1 MMTMFTMTAVLIGAV
16 LGQRFKVLILGPAIV
31 ISLAAIIAFAIALHN
46 SLWSTLFVMALITTA
61 LQIGYLGGI
70 VTRFVIAA
78 ARVGRDSR
86 GTIAAAQRSAR

>member
-16 LGQRFKVLILGPAIV
+16 LGQRFKVLILAPAIV
-31 ISLAAIIAFAIALHN
+31 ISLAVILAFAIAHHN
-46 SLWSTLFVMALITTA
+46 NLWSTLLVMALITTA

-78 ARVGRDSR
+78 ARVGRNSPR
-86 GTIAAAQRSAR
+86 TIAVAQRSAR